1 MQRVCAIQSVAQRMT
16 LRQADHLLTVQETAD
31 RLAQS
36 SVTVRRKIR
45 LGEIPAVRLGARAR
59 AFLRVDE
66 RALNEWLARNEP
78 TESPASAPRI
88 TREVAVEPQAHS
100 GEAA

>member
-1 MQRVCAIQSVAQRMT
+1 M

-36 SVTVRRKIR
+36 PVTVRRKIR
-45 LGEIPAVRLGARAR
+45 EGEIPAVRLGTGPRAP
-59 AFLRVDE
+59 LRVDE
-66 RALNEWLARNEP
+66 RALNAWLGGNEFARP
-78 TESPASAPRI
+78 SESPADAPR
-88 TREVAVEPQAHS
+88 TVFEAAGDPPAHE